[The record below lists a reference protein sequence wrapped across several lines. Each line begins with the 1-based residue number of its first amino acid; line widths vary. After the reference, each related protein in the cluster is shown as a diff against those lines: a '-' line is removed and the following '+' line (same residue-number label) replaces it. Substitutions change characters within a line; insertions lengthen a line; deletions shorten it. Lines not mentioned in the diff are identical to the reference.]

1 MRALRIALLASVI
14 IAAACDQ
21 TKPIGP
27 DEDPLFKSD
36 AGRGE
41 GQFARVMSR
50 NLYIGTN
57 ISVVLEAP
65 TQQLVPVF
73 VWQAHAEVI
82 RSRPEERMARIADE
96 IAAARP
102 DLVGLQEVMQF
113 FTQTPGDVLVGNPQ
127 QANDLQFDF
136 LQLLLDAL
144 AARGAAYTVA
154 VVTENIDIELPAFD
168 AAQGILYDLRVIDRT
183 AVLARRGVQLSNASS
198 VNFRV
203 FLPVEL
209 GGVQMSFRR
218 GFSAVN
224 AKVRGR
230 TFRFVNVHLETQ
242 DFAQINV
249 AQGLELVDSVKGW
262 AGLPVVL
269 VGDFNS
275 AANPSAPEDRK
286 TATYGNLIDAGLVD
300 AWLAANP
307 AEEGLTCCHRR
318 DLLNTTDE
326 FDQRIDF
333 VFFTR
338 PFRGTGEMY
347 RVGHE
352 LSDRTA
358 SQRWPSDHAG
368 LVGQIRLP

>member
-1 MRALRIALLASVI
+1 MRALRMGLLASVI
-14 IAAACDQ
+14 IVAGCDQ

-27 DEDPLFKSD
+27 DGDPFFKSAD
-36 AGRGE
+36 GRGE

-50 NLYIGTN
+50 NLYIGTS
-57 ISVVLEAP
+57 ISDVLEAP
-65 TQQLVPVF
+65 DQQLVPML

-102 DLVGLQEVMQF
+102 DLVGLQEVLQF
-113 FTQTPGDVLVGNPQ
+113 FTQTPGDVLIGNPQ

-144 AARGAAYTVA
+144 AARGAAYSVA

-168 AAQGILYDLRVIDRT
+168 VEQAILYDLRVVDRT
-183 AVLARRGVQLSNASS
+183 AVLARRGVQLSNASA
-198 VNFRV
+198 VNFQA

-209 GGVQMSFRR
+209 GGVQLPFRR
-218 GFSAVN
+218 GYSAVD
-224 AKVRGR
+224 AKVHGR

-242 DFAQINV
+242 DFPQINV
-249 AQGLELVDSVKGW
+249 AQGLELIDSVKGW

-275 AANPSAPEDRK
+275 AANASAPEDRK
-286 TATYGNLIDAGLVD
+286 TPTYGNLINAGLVD
-300 AWLAANP
+300 AWQDANP

-318 DLLNTTDE
+318 DLLNTTVE

-333 VFFTR
+333 VFFTG
-338 PFRGTGEMY
+338 PFGGTGEVY
-347 RVGHE
+347 RVGYK
-352 LSDRTA
+352 LSDRTT